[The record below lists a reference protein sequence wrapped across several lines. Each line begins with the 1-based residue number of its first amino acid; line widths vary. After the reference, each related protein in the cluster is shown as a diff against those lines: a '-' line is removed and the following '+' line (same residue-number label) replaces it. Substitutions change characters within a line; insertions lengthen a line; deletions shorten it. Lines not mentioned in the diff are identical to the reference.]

1 MKNYFTITAGRTGSA
16 WLTSFLSANLNIQA
30 VHEPLDINDFGVIM
44 PDIKI
49 MRNFNNFGNNEL
61 VQSFWIKK
69 FSHIKN
75 DVYAETNHTL
85 CKCGLV
91 ENVILNGLEDVTTL
105 IVLKRNIIKQC
116 VSYIV
121 RNDFQNITLAWQWY
135 LHPTY
140 AKKIINP
147 EPFIKLGVLGLPLWY
162 CYEMSARQEYYSQKF
177 SNKVEMHHV
186 ALEDVTKK
194 SGAQDFLKA
203 LGLNGVCKLPSP
215 KNENKLKPSDQL
227 VDNVSKIVSRVN
239 VDMPQIV
246 EDIIKKGFNFS
257 ES

>member
-1 MKNYFTITAGRTGSA
+1 MSQ
-16 WLTSFLSANLNIQA
+16 LNHFGKKIFSYIQ
-30 VHEPLDINDFGVIM
+30 
-44 PDIKI
+44 
-49 MRNFNNFGNNEL
+49 
-61 VQSFWIKK
+61 
-69 FSHIKN
+69 N

-105 IVLKRNIIKQC
+105 IVLRRNIIKQF

-135 LHPTY
+135 LHPSYT
-140 AKKIINP
+140 KKIINP
-147 EPFIKLGVLGLPLWY
+147 KQFIKLGELGVPLWY
-162 CYEMSARQEYYSQKF
+162 CYEMLARQEYYSQKF
-177 SNKVEMHHV
+177 SKKIKMHHV
-186 ALEDVTKK
+186 TLEELTQKP
-194 SGAQDFLKA
+194 GARDFHKA
-203 LGLNGVCKLPSP
+203 LGLNGECKLPPP
-215 KNENKLKPSDQL
+215 KNVNKVKPSDQL
-227 VDNVSKIVSRVN
+227 VDTVSKIVSKVN